1 MCQQESVSTSTP
13 QWVLPW
19 LLWASLWRAG
29 STVLGVQLAL
39 VSTSLPCARLRS
51 PLLTHQIEMQ
61 RENVF
66 ALRPRRLRVP
76 GRNNWLTR

>member
-1 MCQQESVSTSTP
+1 MCSNNSESTFSS
-13 QWVLPW
+13 
-19 LLWASLWRAG
+19 
-29 STVLGVQLAL
+29 AL
-39 VSTSLPCARLRS
+39 VWPCLLGWALLVSACTAQVTHLRLLNTSLHYARLRS
-51 PLLTHQIEMQ
+51 PLLTHQLEMQ